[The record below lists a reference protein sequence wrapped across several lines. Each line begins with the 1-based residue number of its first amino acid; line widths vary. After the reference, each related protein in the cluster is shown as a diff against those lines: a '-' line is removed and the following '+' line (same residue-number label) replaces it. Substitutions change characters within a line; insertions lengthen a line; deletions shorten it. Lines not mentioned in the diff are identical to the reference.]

1 MKKFFAIAL
10 AAVMLPL
17 ALNAQDIKIMSYN
30 IRNGEAKDGT
40 NSWMYRYASTA
51 EMIKEQQ
58 ADVWGIQEALED
70 QIYFIEQNFRE
81 YKYVGAGS
89 EDGKKKGEYTAIF
102 WNKKTMSM
110 QDWGMLWLSETP
122 DAPSKGW
129 DGEKNCT
136 ATWALMKDKKSGN
149 RFYFVNIDIDEKG
162 TEARRN
168 SIRLI
173 MDRIASIN
181 KNSLPVVL
189 VGGFDMKP
197 YDALLTSVEENM
209 SNARKTAEKTDNTGT
224 YNNWGKNSDILD
236 HVFYSGF
243 SACPEYQTVTKKY
256 AEHKFVSDHYP
267 MMVRLSF

>member
-10 AAVMLPL
+10 AAFIMPL
-17 ALNAQDIKIMSYN
+17 ALNAQDIKVMSYN
-30 IRNGEAKDGT
+30 IRNSESKDGT
-40 NSWMYRYASTA
+40 NSWMYRYISTA
-51 EMIKEQQ
+51 EMFKDQQ
-58 ADVWGIQEALED
+58 ADIWGIQEAKEEQL
-70 QIYFIEQNFRE
+70 YFIEQNFRD
-81 YKYVGAGS
+81 YKYVGGGS
-89 EDGKKKGEYTAIF
+89 EDGKKKGEYTAIY
-102 WNKKTMSM
+102 WNKKTLSM
-110 QDWGMLWLSETP
+110 LDWDMFWLSETP
-122 DAPSKGW
+122 DTPSKGW

-168 SIRLI
+168 SICLI

-181 KNSLPVVL
+181 KDSLPVVL

-197 YDALLTSVEENM
+197 YDALLSEVEENM